1 VTDLVNT
8 EHVVD
13 KQQDAMRD
21 FLGPMWCTKSIVL
34 IVKDA

>member
-13 KQQDAMRD
+13 KQQNSRM
-21 FLGPMWCTKSIVL
+21 LCGIS
-34 IVKDA
+34 